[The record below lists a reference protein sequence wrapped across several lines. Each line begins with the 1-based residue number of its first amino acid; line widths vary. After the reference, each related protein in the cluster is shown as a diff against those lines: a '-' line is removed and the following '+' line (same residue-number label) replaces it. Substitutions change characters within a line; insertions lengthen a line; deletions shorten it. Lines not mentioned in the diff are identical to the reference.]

1 MVFTRSQIE
10 NLSRE
15 ELIEELINLSDIT
28 DRLKDLTDK
37 FDNFAKK
44 YKEVKSDLVVSCFQ
58 LSVIFSYRPI
68 RKERCE

>member
-15 ELIEELINLSDIT
+15 ELIEELVNLSDIT
-28 DRLKDLTDK
+28 DRRRSQ
-37 FDNFAKK
+37 
-44 YKEVKSDLVVSCFQ
+44 VRLVVSCFQ